1 MRENWYRSENE
12 LDRLRQAG
20 VDDGVVDAAVSAF
33 ILGRRGQFGGIYTQY
48 NKWIARNSEFV
59 RWIAGAKT
67 ENKDWKVIDKAWK

>member
-48 NKWIARNSEFV
+48 NKWIARNLSDGLQEPKL
-59 RWIAGAKT
+59 RIKT
-67 ENKDWKVIDKAWK
+67 GKS